1 MKHARIAKWRLV
13 DEDWYLGLHPE
24 AAAEIAANGLRD
36 AAEHYEKIGKS
47 YGFSPN
53 RYFDEGWYRQA
64 YPELYAEICR
74 GELAS
79 GFDHY
84 CEAGYTTHAP
94 HWLFS
99 ETFYRARNG
108 EVINE
113 ALASGLYLNGY
124 DHFLETGDAEGLCG
138 HWFLDPEAVARLCT
152 EPMNNGGEGCG
163 LFAAVALNTPSIADH
178 HRVSWYFDP
187 IWYRER
193 YPEVD
198 RETGAGRYLS
208 ALHHYLTN
216 QTPRQFNPQA
226 FFDEQYY
233 LRVHADVLP
242 SIENGAFRNG
252 YQHFVQFGAREGRRP
267 AEGINLQ
274 TFGEKPDIRALLN
287 ARLYDTVF
295 ACWVAQ
301 RLKYGEQSDI
311 APPTE
316 EQTRHLFEATAALE
330 QRILTRHAPD
340 FGHEGEP
347 QLSVIMVLHDK
358 YALTMQALASLR
370 SNYAGALQVIL
381 VDSASSDETARIE
394 HVVHGVQ
401 VLRYRYNIGYLD
413 GCNAAL
419 AEVRAPFILYLNND
433 LRLYPHAIRNALSR
447 LNTADDVA
455 AVGAKLI
462 RSNMWLQE
470 AGSIIWRD
478 GSTYGYRRQ
487 DNPSIPEANFVRDV
501 DYCSAAFLMVRSAV
515 ARALEGYDTTY
526 RPAYFEDTDF
536 CLRIVRSGKRI
547 VYDPSVVVE
556 HLEFGSSGNTGSQA
570 QIKINH
576 RIFGRQHQEYLR
588 QQLPAHVRN
597 AVLARSHRGGR
608 RRILFIEDRIP
619 LRSLGSG
626 YVRSNDLIWAMSR
639 LGLQVTVF
647 PVLPRQATHLDL
659 ATDFPDDVELMAQS
673 DLSDLN
679 AFIEER
685 AGYYD
690 LIWIGRTHNL
700 TRLLPVLTEQSR
712 HLPVDSVV
720 LDTEVIAAPRT
731 IEKAR
736 FHPPEKKLLPLDEMV
751 SRELEAA
758 HYCQQIV
765 VVSAQDAALA
775 REAGY
780 ENVSVLGHAL
790 SVRPSPG
797 SFEGRRDI
805 LFVGALHDEDAP
817 NFDSLFWL
825 INDVLPELD
834 EYLPE
839 DVRLSVAGFVSPAL
853 DVSALRSSRRVNWLG
868 PVDDLR
874 PLYASHRLFVA
885 PTRYAGGLPYK
896 VHEAA
901 SYGLPVVATRLLA
914 GQMGWVDGVELASA
928 SSEDPIA
935 FAFALSEL
943 YENEEKWKM
952 IRAGALRAIE
962 RDCSPAR
969 FSQTLGSIIE
979 ASVAPAGSQV

>member
-1 MKHARIAKWRLV
+1 MQHERIPKWRQV

-24 AAAEIAANGLRD
+24 AAEEIATNGLRD
-36 AAEHYEKIGKS
+36 ATEHYETIGKS
-47 YGFSPN
+47 FGFSPN

-64 YPELYAEICR
+64 YPEIYAEICR

-84 CEAGYTTHAP
+84 CAEGFATHAP

-99 ETFYRARNG
+99 ETYYRARNG
-108 EVINE
+108 S
-113 ALASGLYLNGY
+113 LLDASLSSGFYINGY
-124 DHFLETGDAEGLCG
+124 DHFLEIGDVDGLAG
-138 HWFLDPEAVARLCT
+138 HWFVDPEAVARLAVEAPVET
-152 EPMNNGGEGCG
+152 GATRG
-163 LFAAVALNTPSIADH
+163 LFAALAFDTPAIADH

-187 IWYRER
+187 VWYRER

-198 RETGAGRYLS
+198 REISAGRYVS

-226 FFDEQYY
+226 FFDDLYY
-233 LRVHADVLP
+233 LRVHADVAP
-242 SIENGAFRNG
+242 SIDNGSFRNG
-252 YQHFVQFGAREGRRP
+252 YEHFVRFGAREGRRP
-267 AEGINLQ
+267 AEGINLRV
-274 TFGEKPDIRALLN
+274 FGEKPEIRALLD
-287 ARLYDTVF
+287 AGLYDSVYS
-295 ACWVAQ
+295 CWVAQ
-301 RLKYGEQSDI
+301 RLRYGEQSDV

-316 EQTRHLFEATAALE
+316 EQTRRLFEAEAALQ
-330 QRILTRHAPD
+330 QRIITRHAPD
-340 FGHEGEP
+340 FHFEGEP
-347 QLSVIMVLHDK
+347 ELSVIMVLHDK

-370 SNYAGALQVIL
+370 ANYPGAIQLIL
-381 VDSASSDETARIE
+381 VDSASSDETTRIE
-394 HVVHGVQ
+394 HVVRGAKIM
-401 VLRYRYNIGYLD
+401 RYRYNIGYLD

-419 AEVRAPFILYLNND
+419 AEVRAPVLLYLNND
-433 LRLYPHAIRNALSR
+433 LRLYPHAISNALSR
-447 LNTADDVA
+447 LHASEDIA

-478 GSTYGYRRQ
+478 GATYGYRRQ
-487 DNPSIPEANFVRDV
+487 DNPTIPEANFVRDV
-501 DYCSAAFLMVRSAV
+501 DYCSAAFLMVRSAI
-515 ARALEGYDTTY
+515 ARALNGYDTIY

-547 VYDPSVVVE
+547 VYDPGVVVE
-556 HLEFGSSGNTGSQA
+556 HLEFGSAGNAGSHA
-570 QIKINH
+570 QIQINH
-576 RIFGRQHQEYLR
+576 RIFGKQHQEYLR

-597 AVLARSHRGGR
+597 AVLARSHRGAR
-608 RRILFIEDRIP
+608 CRVLFIEDRIP

-626 YVRSNDLIWAMSR
+626 YVRSNDLVWAMSR

-647 PVLPRQATHLDL
+647 PVLPRPASHLDL
-659 ATDFPDDVELMAQS
+659 ATNFPDDVELMAHS
-673 DLSDLN
+673 DLGDLN

-690 LIWIGRTHNL
+690 VVWIGRTHNL

-720 LDTEVIAAPRT
+720 LDTEVIAAART
-731 IEKAR
+731 IAKAR
-736 FHPPEKKLLPLDEMV
+736 FHPPKEKLLPLGEMV

-758 HYCQQIV
+758 HYCQRIV
-765 VVSAQDAALA
+765 VVSEHDAALV
-775 REAGY
+775 RDAGY
-780 ENVSVLGHAL
+780 ENVSILGHAL
-790 SVRPSPG
+790 PTRPDPRG
-797 SFEGRRDI
+797 FEDRRDI

-825 INDVLPELD
+825 INDVLPEMD
-834 EYLPE
+834 EHLPD
-839 DVRLSVAGFVSPAL
+839 DVRLTVAGFVNPAL
-853 DVSALRSSRRVNWLG
+853 DVSALRCAKRVNWLG

-874 PLYASHRLFVA
+874 ALYASHRVFVA

-901 SYGLPVVATRLLA
+901 SYGLPVMATRLLA
-914 GQMGWVDGVELASA
+914 SQMGWADGAELISA

-935 FAFALSEL
+935 FAFALAEL
-943 YENEEKWKM
+943 YENGEKWKM
-952 IRAGALRAIE
+952 IRSGALRAVE

-969 FSQTLGSIIE
+969 FSHALETIIE
-979 ASVAPAGSQV
+979 ASVAP

>member
-1 MKHARIAKWRLV
+1 MEHARIAKWRLV

-24 AAAEIAANGLRD
+24 AADEITANGLRD
-36 AAEHYEKIGKS
+36 ATEHYETIGKS
-47 YGFSPN
+47 FGFSPN
-53 RYFDEGWYRQA
+53 RYFDESWYRQT
-64 YPELYAEICR
+64 YPEIYAEICR
-74 GELAS
+74 GGLAS

-84 CEAGYTTHAP
+84 CAKGYTSYAP

-108 EVINE
+108 RQIEP
-113 ALASGLYLNGY
+113 ALASGFYVNGY
-124 DHFLETGDAEGLCG
+124 DHFLETGDADGLSG
-138 HWFLDPEAVARLCT
+138 HWFLDPETVARLCPET
-152 EPMNNGGEGCG
+152 FAEQGDGRA
-163 LFAAVALNTPSIADH
+163 LFSALTLNKPGMADQ

-187 IWYRER
+187 VWYRER

-198 RETGAGRYLS
+198 REIAAGRYLS

-233 LRVHADVLP
+233 LRVHADVMP
-242 SIENGAFRNG
+242 SIDNGAFRNG
-252 YQHFVQFGAREGRRP
+252 YEHFVRFGAREGRRP

-274 TFGEKPDIRALLN
+274 VFGTKPDIRALLD
-287 ARLYDTVF
+287 AGLYDSVF

-301 RLKYGEQSDI
+301 RLKYGEQGDV
-311 APPTE
+311 APPSE
-316 EQTRHLFEATAALE
+316 EQTRRLFEATAALQ
-330 QRILTRHAPD
+330 QRVLTRHAPD
-340 FGHEGEP
+340 FTHEGEP
-347 QLSVIMVLHDK
+347 QLSVIMVLHNK

-370 SNYAGALQVIL
+370 ANYAGALQVII
-381 VDSASSDETARIE
+381 VDSASSDETTRIE
-394 HVVHGVQ
+394 QVVRGVR

-419 AEVRAPFILYLNND
+419 AEVRAPVVLYLNND

-447 LNTADDVA
+447 LNSSDEIA

-478 GSTYGYRRQ
+478 GATYGYRRQ

-501 DYCSAAFLMVRSAV
+501 DYCSAAFLMVRSAT
-515 ARALEGYDTTY
+515 AHALNGYDTIY

-556 HLEFGSSGNTGSQA
+556 HLEFGSAGNAGSHA
-570 QIKINH
+570 QIQINY
-576 RIFGRQHQEYLR
+576 RIFGKQHQEYLR

-608 RRILFIEDRIP
+608 RRVLFIEDRIP

-626 YVRSNDLIWAMSR
+626 YVRSNDLVWAMSR

-647 PVLPRQATHLDL
+647 PVLPRPASHLDL

-720 LDTEVIAAPRT
+720 LDTEVIAAPRA

-736 FHPPEKKLLPLDEMV
+736 FHPPKEKLLSLGEMV
-751 SRELEAA
+751 SRELETA
-758 HYCQQIV
+758 HYCQKIV
-765 VVSAQDAALA
+765 VVSAHDAALV

-780 ENVSVLGHAL
+780 ENVSILGHAL
-790 SVRPSPG
+790 AARPDPRG
-797 SFEGRRDI
+797 FEERRDI

-834 EYLPE
+834 EYLPP
-839 DVRLSVAGFVSPAL
+839 DVKVSVAGYVNPAL
-853 DVSALRSSRRVNWLG
+853 DVSALRSSKRINWLG

-914 GQMGWVDGVELASA
+914 RQMDWADGVELVSA
-928 SSEDPIA
+928 PSEDPIA

-943 YENEEKWKM
+943 YDNAEKWKM
-952 IRAGALRAIE
+952 IHTGALRAIE

-969 FSQTLGSIIE
+969 FSHALRAIIE
-979 ASVAPAGSQV
+979 ASVAPAGSHV